1 MSFGQIVGAIAVFY
15 FMLEV
20 LTLVFV
26 EWFSPEED
34 VDICRYFDKQKYSYN
49 PDSYGNHEFKIKEN
63 QASIFEVQE
72 SNENQ
77 GPPGI
82 KT

>member
-1 MSFGQIVGAIAVFY
+1 MSFGQIVGPIAVFY

-26 EWFSPEED
+26 ELFSPEED
-34 VDICRYFDKQKYSYN
+34 IDICRFFDKQKYSYN

-63 QASIFEVQE
+63 QGSTYVED
-72 SNENQ
+72 NENPLN
-77 GPPGI
+77 PPGI

>member
-26 EWFSPEED
+26 ELFSPEED
-34 VDICRYFDKQKYSYN
+34 LDICRFFDK
-49 PDSYGNHEFKIKEN
+49 
-63 QASIFEVQE
+63 
-72 SNENQ
+72 
-77 GPPGI
+77 
-82 KT
+82 